1 MKSKILIIDDEKDF
15 CRLLKKNLELFGNF
29 AVSMATSGK
38 EGLKLAGKTIPDLI
52 LLDIMMP
59 EMDGFKV
66 LEKLKSDRKVSGIP
80 VVMLTAKGDEVS
92 KLRAAQ
98 LQSVKYLTKPVEIQD
113 LMAILEKVLK
123 NEGSQRQDPGK
134 ARG

>member
-15 CRLLKKNLELFGNF
+15 CRLLKKNLELFGKF

-38 EGLKLAGKTIPDLI
+38 EGLKLAGKTTPDLI

-66 LEKLKSDRKVSGIP
+66 LEKIKSDRKLSGIP
-80 VVMLTAKGDEVS
+80 VVMLTAKGDEIS
-92 KLRAAQ
+92 KMRAAQ

-113 LMAILEKVLK
+113 LMATLEKVLK
-123 NEGSQRQDPGK
+123 NEGPRK
-134 ARG
+134 